1 MENLF
6 DKIGAENIK
15 LLVNGFYEYVF
26 QSPKIEPLFRTNR
39 DEIKR
44 KQELFLTQFLG
55 GPTIYSMEFGHP
67 KMRMRHMPHAI
78 TEEAKTEWLRCMK
91 QAIDD
96 LSISEKLKEELFSV
110 FPKVAAHMVN
120 S

>member
-1 MENLF
+1 MENLYG
-6 DKIGAENIK
+6 KIGAENIK

-26 QSPKIEPLFRTNR
+26 QSPKIEPLFRTDRN
-39 DEIKR
+39 EIKR

-55 GPTIYSMEFGHP
+55 GPPVYSMEFGHP
-67 KMRMRHMPHAI
+67 KMRMRHLPHKI
-78 TEEAKTEWLRCMK
+78 TEEAKEEWLRCMK
-91 QAIDD
+91 QAIAD
-96 LSISEKLKEELFSV
+96 LPVSDKLKEELFSI